1 MNRLRNWPLLL
12 CLPLLGCAGSAFA
25 QARIVEWSATT
36 NTNPND
42 NLIALGY
49 PVPIPV
55 DTPLPFAGFRSY
67 AGLLFRHQDLAAN
80 SGLVTASLIGTT
92 RAGRDIWAY
101 RVGDADD
108 RTRSGAAESAV
119 LINGGI
125 HAREWQSPE
134 VVTGLMELLVGKA
147 SDNGYYRF
155 LLDNVN
161 FVLIPVLNVDGFLQ
175 TQRFPTSNW
184 IGSDP
189 DDPPNSSE
197 PSPRDGRMRRKN
209 MPGVD
214 EVLSSFGDHLGGV
227 DLNRNHPPFWASAS
241 GSSADGRSLL
251 FRGSAPQSEPE
262 SRALVQAAALG
273 PATALRLYM
282 DTHSFGRELLWT
294 RTANARLTAQS
305 EALVALFSNHHRAF
319 PGARRYAFPL
329 SNQLPVNLGIGTTSE
344 YFNQVYSVPS
354 WTLEIEPPG
363 SSFSHPG
370 ELLCGANYGGVVENC
385 HDGFILPESEITRVR
400 VQLAETMAAL
410 AYRQSGPPSVVEV
423 RILDQASGAMV
434 YQSLWEPSDAGRR
447 RQIVRQTQSL
457 QLERDYTLWIAYD
470 KPMRWRNGDGAV
482 VPFPGMSTANLITSQ
497 RLAGDNGLLSM
508 VTSNPRWIDQ
518 SANVGA
524 RFLHYRDDTLAI
536 DFRLPANSTNIAALA
551 ADTVLNLQH
560 SAQDM
565 TGLNLDA
572 DPSTVAGWQDGA
584 WAGYENNAG
593 VDNDR
598 GGEDRS
604 VRIAASG
611 QTLGDPLVIQPG
623 HSGAWFDPNRNGEG
637 FVLEVLSSSQALAY
651 FFTFDR
657 EGEQDWYTML
667 GQIHGN
673 RILFAQVARTSGG
686 VFGAA
691 FDPERIVRTEVGS
704 ASFTFAS
711 CDQGFIDW
719 QIDGIVLHTE
729 LQRITELAVPGCD
742 SADLDLPGR
751 TWSGSWYDPSHDGEG
766 YVLEVLNNGTALVFW
781 FGFDAE
787 GRRRWYLGVG
797 SISGSTV
804 RFDQLNTGRGPRFGP
819 GFDPA
824 EFVPGDWGSLRL
836 EIDCQGSRASY
847 QSSAPD
853 FANGELHII
862 QLTHP
867 SGSACP

>member
-1 MNRLRNWPLLL
+1 MSPRPCWRLLL
-12 CLPLLGCAGSAFA
+12 CLPLLAGAGSALA

-42 NLIALGY
+42 NQLALGY

-80 SGLVTASLIGTT
+80 SGLVAASVIGTT
-92 RAGRDIWAY
+92 QAGRDIWAY
-101 RVGDADD
+101 RIGDADD
-108 RTRSGAAESAV
+108 RTRSGAAEPAV

-147 SDNGYYRF
+147 GDNGYYRF

-175 TQRFPTSNW
+175 TQRFPRSNW

-189 DDPPNSSE
+189 DDPPNSSQ

-209 MPGVD
+209 MLGAD

-227 DLNRNHPPFWASAS
+227 DLNRNNPPFWASAT
-241 GSSADGRSLL
+241 GSSADGRSLV

-262 SRALVQAAALG
+262 TAALVQAAALG

-282 DTHSFGRELLWT
+282 DAHSFGRELLWT
-294 RTANARLTAQS
+294 RTANPRLTAQS

-329 SNQLPVNLGIGTTSE
+329 SNQLSVNVGIGTTSE
-344 YFNQVYSVPS
+344 FFNQAFSVPS

-363 SSFSHPG
+363 SSLSHPG
-370 ELLCGANYGGVVENC
+370 ELLCGAGYGGVVENC

-400 VQLAETMAAL
+400 EQLAETMSAL

-423 RILDQASGAMV
+423 RITDRASGAMIF
-434 YQSLWEPSDAGRR
+434 QSVWEADAAGGR
-447 RQIVRQTQSL
+447 RQIVHQTQHL
-457 QLERDYTLWIAYD
+457 QLERDYTLTIVYD
-470 KPMRWRNGDGAV
+470 KPMRWRNGEGVV
-482 VPFPGMSTANLITSQ
+482 VPFPGMSLANLITSQ
-497 RLAGDNGLLSM
+497 RLAGEQGLLSM
-508 VTSNPRWIDQ
+508 ITSNPRWIDQ
-518 SANVGA
+518 SAAVGE
-524 RFLHYRDDTLAI
+524 RFWQYRDDTQAI
-536 DFRLPANSTNIAALA
+536 DFRLPANPTNHSALA
-551 ADTVLNLQH
+551 TDAVLSLQH

-565 TGLNLDA
+565 TGLSLDA
-572 DPSTVAGWQDGA
+572 DPSTVAHWQDGA

-593 VDNDR
+593 LDNDR
-598 GGEDRS
+598 GGEDRT

-611 QTLGDPLVIQPG
+611 QTLGDPHLVQPG
-623 HSGAWFDPNRNGEG
+623 HSGAWFDPTRNGEG
-637 FVLEVLSSSQALAY
+637 FVIEVLSSSQALAY

-657 EGEQDWYTML
+657 DGEQDWYTML
-667 GQIHGN
+667 GQIQGN
-673 RILFAQVARTSGG
+673 RILFPQVARTSGG
-686 VFGAA
+686 VFGPG
-691 FDPERIVRTEVGS
+691 FDPTRIERTEIGS

-711 CDQGFIDW
+711 CNHGFVDW
-719 QIDGIVLHTE
+719 QIDGVALRTE

-742 SADLDLPGR
+742 HADLELPGR
-751 TWSGSWYDPSHDGEG
+751 NWSGSWFDPSHDGEG
-766 YVLEVLNNGTALVFW
+766 YVLQILNNGTALVFW

-797 SISGSTV
+797 SIDAGTI

-824 EFVPGDWGSLRL
+824 DFVPADWGSLRL
-836 EIDCQGSRASY
+836 DIGCQGSRASY
-847 QSSAPD
+847 QSAAPG
-853 FANGELHII
+853 FANGELSIV

-867 SGSACP
+867 SGDDCL